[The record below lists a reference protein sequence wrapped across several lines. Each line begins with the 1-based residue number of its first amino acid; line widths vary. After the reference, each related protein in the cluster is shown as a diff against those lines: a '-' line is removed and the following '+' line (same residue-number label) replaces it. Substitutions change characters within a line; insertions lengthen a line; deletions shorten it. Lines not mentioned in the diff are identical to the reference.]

1 MNENMF
7 DIQQGVAIAI
17 LTKRNIRTSKCVVK
31 RADLWGDRAAK
42 YEWLSAN
49 TIHSTAWQDVTP
61 TAAPWLFI
69 KQDVGLLAE
78 YERGWSVADIFKP
91 GGDPAPVI
99 ITTHD
104 EFAIIP

>member
-1 MNENMF
+1 MNENVF
-7 DIQQGVAIAI
+7 DVQQGVAIAI

-69 KQDVGLLAE
+69 KQDVGLLALI
-78 YERGWSVADIFKP
+78 GVFAFKTASMMWGSTP
-91 GGDPAPVI
+91 TLA
-99 ITTHD
+99 TTG
-104 EFAIIP
+104 